1 VTVTG
6 VLVLAGVGIAGGI
19 ISTVAS
25 VASVVSYPALLAFG
39 LPPVAA
45 NMTNTFAL
53 LFTGAGAAAGSRPEL
68 AGQGTRIRLLGP
80 VAALGGGAGAGVL
93 LATPAGAFVRAA
105 PVLIGVASLVLFAPP
120 VRPRSAGHEH
130 GADGNVGAAEES
142 GGGGGCAAGEF
153 QAAGELQAASE
164 FHAAGELQAASEFQG
179 AASEVQAAGD
189 VHAAGQ
195 VGAPGG
201 TGNGRRRVAVAAC
214 FGATVYIGY
223 FGAAGGILLLATL
236 TRLWPDSLVRSNA
249 LKNIANGFANTVAA
263 ATFAL
268 LGHVDWAVVPPL
280 AAGFLAGGWVG
291 PALARRVPARILR
304 IVVGCCGLA
313 IAARLAL
320 TAYG

>member
-80 VAALGGGAGAGVL
+80 VAALGGGAGAAVL
-93 LATPAGAFVRAA
+93 LATPAAAFMRAA
-105 PVLIGVASLVLFAPP
+105 PVLIGAASLVLFAPP
-120 VRPRSAGHEH
+120 VGARRAGKEH
-130 GADGNVGAAEES
+130 GAAGNSGSDGEHRPAGSLGAGNQHVGAAGQER
-142 GGGGGCAAGEF
+142 
-153 QAAGELQAASE
+153 
-164 FHAAGELQAASEFQG
+164 
-179 AASEVQAAGD
+179 
-189 VHAAGQ
+189 AAGQ
-195 VGAPGG
+195 TGG
-201 TGNGRRRVAVAAC
+201 GRRRAALAAF

-249 LKNIANGFANTVAA
+249 LKNVANGFANTVAA

-291 PALARRVPARILR
+291 PALARRLPARGLR
-304 IVVGCCGLA
+304 IAVGCCGLA
-313 IAARLAL
+313 VAARLAL